1 MRKRVNTI
9 LCALFAISF
18 FAPFFLLK
26 KHHNCEFY
34 DDECMMIYYK
44 GDIGICI
51 ESAIDDLCF
60 TFSILWFWLS
70 LMAGMMG
77 SSKRCESLFSASY
90 ALCLAIVGFSIFMSL
105 LDPSKWAFTLSL
117 IISLVIL
124 TIIII
129 VENKIENQPP
139 E

>member
-1 MRKRVNTI
+1 
-9 LCALFAISF
+9 
-18 FAPFFLLK
+18 
-26 KHHNCEFY
+26 
-34 DDECMMIYYK
+34 MMIYYK

-90 ALCLAIVGFSIFMSL
+90 ALCLAIVGFSIFMS
-105 LDPSKWAFTLSL
+105 
-117 IISLVIL
+117 
-124 TIIII
+124 
-129 VENKIENQPP
+129 
-139 E
+139 